1 MNYLPAKHYLG
12 IYRTR
17 QSMIRRGTTEPD
29 AKVIEFVD
37 QLVSELELL
46 DSDEKIK
53 LIATGTDTVFS
64 VKKTGRILAE
74 MHD

>member
-1 MNYLPAKHYLG
+1 MMRNGK
-12 IYRTR
+12 TK
-17 QSMIRRGTTEPD
+17 PD
-29 AKVIEFVD
+29 AKVIQFVD
-37 QLVSELELL
+37 QLVSELDLL
-46 DSDEKIK
+46 DPDEKIK